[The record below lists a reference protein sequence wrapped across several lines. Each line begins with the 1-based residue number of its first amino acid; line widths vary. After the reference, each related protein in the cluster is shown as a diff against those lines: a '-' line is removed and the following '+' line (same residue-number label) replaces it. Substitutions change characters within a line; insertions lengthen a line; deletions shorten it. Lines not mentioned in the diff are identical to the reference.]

1 MEDIVRRASAYII
14 TGPMRKV
21 LLVSGSIILLL
32 IIDILLTGNN
42 LKSFLIIWGL
52 EVVVAVIVLWTITFI
67 KRRENDLILPEDKSD
82 DSKTTVHSLNDKLP

>member
-1 MEDIVRRASAYII
+1 LLQINRHGNLSLSECTV
-14 TGPMRKV
+14 V
-21 LLVSGSIILLL
+21 LESSDLSSGNI
-32 IIDILLTGNN
+32 
-42 LKSFLIIWGL
+42 KSFLIILGL